1 MKIFYS
7 LITILSLFTY
17 KINYAQADNC
27 SAATPIGVTINCASP
42 TSGTT
47 IGASQN
53 IAGCV
58 GNADDDVWYQFVA
71 TSTSHQII
79 VVPSASMDPVVQL
92 FSGVCSSLTTI
103 SCMDAT
109 FTGQNEVIN
118 ATGLSI
124 GSTYRIRVYHY
135 GVGSGSGTFTIC
147 VTNPPPA
154 PSNNN
159 CAGAT
164 NLLINTSCVNTAATT
179 IGATQSMTGCAG
191 NADDDVWFSFTA
203 VNTTAT
209 ITVNPSSLMDPVLEV
224 FSGTCG
230 TLNSLQCEDIAFT
243 NGNEIINLIGL
254 TPGSTYFIRVYDYYG
269 GGGYPFD
276 ICITGPAAS
285 AIPTND
291 EPCSA
296 IALPAVTS
304 DCNFLQF
311 STVGATA
318 SMGAPTP
325 SSCVGGGAPQQGGF
339 SAGSADIW
347 FSVVAPANGQITIT
361 SQPNFGIND
370 GVMALYSGTCG
381 ALTQI
386 ACSDDNNYP
395 GTTND
400 FKPYISQ
407 TGLTP
412 GATYYIR
419 YWGFGTTSGNFGFCV
434 SSPTNDF
441 CSTALYICDLNGYSG
456 STSAAYTP
464 DRPCNMRGNAEQNNP
479 PTYTYTPGTNTGG
492 IFGQAGPWGTGS
504 SAFDVQINNN
514 SWIRFTAAN
523 TTAIL
528 NVAIGDCWI
537 GNYPSGGIQMQ
548 IFEAATSCCNFTP
561 VSNFEESST
570 GFTITANNLI
580 IGNDYFLMID
590 GFAGDICNYTITA
603 NSGILFP
610 DIITLKP
617 SICFG
622 DTTTLYGP
630 ALSSS
635 YLWMPGGETTQNITV
650 MPSTTT
656 TYTLTVEGVC
666 GNKQTLTKTITV
678 NPLPTILINNGNP
691 VAVCNGS
698 TATLTASGG
707 STYLWSTGNT
717 ANPINVTPAS
727 PTSYSVVGTDVNGC
741 VGSDTVTV
749 QLVTNPTANITA
761 NSTSICNGENI
772 TLQATGGGTYTW
784 NDNSTLDSLVVNPTS
799 NTNYSVIVDVG
810 GCLDTANFPVTVNP
824 LPTPTISGG
833 TAVCV
838 GDSITLT
845 GNGGLAYN
853 WNTGATTNVITVA
866 PTTNPTPY
874 TVIVTDVNGCV
885 DSTTTAITVN
895 ALPTITISG
904 NNTICN
910 GGSTILTASG
920 GNSYVWNNG
929 SLLSSISVSPLAD
942 TSYIVTGTNINGCS
956 DTSSIFV
963 QVVANPTAS
972 ISGIN
977 TICYGTSTTLT
988 ATGGGTYLWN
998 NGSTSSSI
1006 NVSPLNDSTYSVVI
1020 DLGGCKDSTT
1030 QFVTVNP
1037 LPIVDI
1043 SGNDTICL
1051 GQSTTLVAT
1060 GGGSYLWNTGSSAN
1074 SIVET
1079 PANNTAYT
1087 VVVTDANS
1095 CVDSSTINVV
1105 VNSNPIALIA
1115 GSTIICQGNTTSLL
1129 ASGGNTYNWNT
1140 GATTSLISVSPLVN
1154 TTYSVVVTNGN
1165 GCTDSTSVLVQVVP
1179 NPTASISGTDS
1190 ICFGSA
1196 TVLIG
1201 GGGGTYLW
1209 SSGASTSS
1217 ISISPSTSTTYSV
1230 IVNVGGCVDTAYH
1243 TITVNTLPVITIAGN
1258 NIICNGES
1266 TTLLATGGGS
1276 YLWNNGI
1283 VLDSITVSPS
1293 SNTTYQV
1300 IVTNSSACVDSA
1312 NYSVVVNP
1320 LPIITINGNTTICEG
1335 LSTNLTATG
1344 ANNYVWSTNAT
1355 TSTINVSPI
1364 SSTSYSVIGTD
1375 NNGCSDSSQLMV
1387 TVLPQPTA
1395 AIIGTTTICF
1405 GESTILTASGG
1416 NTYFWNTTDTTA
1428 SITVMPNDTSTYTV
1442 IVNNNGCLDSTNYT
1456 IAVTPL
1462 PLINAYND
1470 TNIILGQS
1478 APIFAQGDGPYNWL
1492 PQTGLSCFTC
1502 INPIATP
1509 NETTT
1514 YCVSTTENECINSS
1528 CVTVYVDQI
1537 CGDLFVPNSFSPNGD
1552 GNNDCLKVYN
1562 NCLEK
1567 ILFRVYSRWGELIF
1581 ESNHIEGCWDGTN
1594 NGSNLNTGVYTFT
1607 VEATLI
1613 NGEEVSLKG
1622 NVTLFK

>member
-1 MKIFYS
+1 MRILYP
-7 LITILSLFTY
+7 LLTILSLFSF
-17 KINYAQADNC
+17 KINLAQADNC

-42 TSGTT
+42 TNGTT

-71 TSTSHQII
+71 TSTSHQIV

-92 FSGVCSSLTTI
+92 FSGLCSSLITL

-124 GSTYRIRVYHY
+124 GATYRIRVYHY

-159 CAGAT
+159 CAAAT
-164 NLLINTSCVNTAATT
+164 NLLINTSCVNTASTSV
-179 IGATQSMTGCAG
+179 GATQSMLGCAG

-209 ITVNPSSLMDPVLEV
+209 ITVDPSSLMDPVLEV
-224 FSGTCG
+224 FSGTCS
-230 TLNSLQCEDIAFT
+230 TLNSSQCEDVAFT
-243 NGNEIINLIGL
+243 NGNESINMVGL

-276 ICITGPAAS
+276 ICITGPSAS
-285 AIPTND
+285 ATPTND
-291 EPCSA
+291 EPCNA

-318 SMGAPTP
+318 SMGSPTP
-325 SSCVGGGAPQQGGF
+325 SACVGGGAPQQGGF

-347 FSVVAPANGQITIT
+347 FSVIAPANGQITIT
-361 SQPNFGIND
+361 TEPNYGIND

-381 ALTQI
+381 TLTQI

-395 GTTND
+395 GTSND
-400 FKPYISQ
+400 FKPFISQ
-407 TGLTP
+407 TGLISGT
-412 GATYYIR
+412 TYYIR

-434 SSPTNDF
+434 SSPINDF

-464 DRPCNMRGNAEQNNP
+464 DRPCNMRGDAEQNNP

-514 SWIRFTAAN
+514 SWIRFTAGN

-610 DIITLKP
+610 DIVTLKP
-617 SICFG
+617 SLCFG
-622 DTTTLYGP
+622 DSTTLYGP

-650 MPSTTT
+650 TPSTTT

-678 NPLPTILINNGNP
+678 NPPPTVLINNGNP
-691 VAVCNGS
+691 VVVCNGS
-698 TATLTASGG
+698 TATLTASGASTYVWDSG
-707 STYLWSTGNT
+707 STS
-717 ANPINVTPAS
+717 NPINVTPAI
-727 PTSYSVVGTDVNGC
+727 PTSYYVVGTDINGC
-741 VGSDTVTV
+741 VGADTVTV
-749 QLVTNPTANITA
+749 QLVANPTANITA
-761 NSTSICNGENI
+761 NSTSICNGDNL

-784 NDNSTLDSLVVNPTS
+784 NDNSTLDSLVVNPTA
-799 NTNYSVIVDVG
+799 NTIYSVIVDVG

-824 LPTPTISGG
+824 LPSITISGNNPI
-833 TAVCV
+833 C
-838 GDSITLT
+838 I
-845 GNGGLAYN
+845 GNADTVIASGGVSYN
-853 WNTGATTNVITVA
+853 WNTGSLVNSTIVS
-866 PTTNPTPY
+866 PTSTSTY
-874 TVIVTDVNGCV
+874 SVVVTDVNGCI
-885 DSTTTAITVN
+885 DSSTTSVVVN
-895 ALPTITISG
+895 PLPIINILG
-904 NNTICN
+904 NNIICQ
-910 GGSTILTASG
+910 GGSTTLTATG

-929 SLLSSISVSPLAD
+929 SVLSSISVSPIAD
-942 TSYIVTGTNINGCS
+942 TTYLVTGTNANGCS
-956 DTSSIFV
+956 DTSSIYI

-972 ISGIN
+972 INGIN
-977 TICYGTSTTLT
+977 TVCYGNSTTLT
-988 ATGGGTYLWN
+988 ASGGGTYLWN
-998 NGSTSSSI
+998 NGNTSASI
-1006 NVSPLNDSTYSVVI
+1006 NVTPTNNTTYSVVV

-1030 QFVTVNP
+1030 QLVTVNP
-1037 LPIVDI
+1037 LPIVTI
-1043 SGNDTICL
+1043 TGNDTICD
-1051 GQSTTLVAT
+1051 GQSATLTAT
-1060 GGGSYLWNTGSSAN
+1060 GGGSYLWNTGSSTN
-1074 SIVET
+1074 SIVVSPT
-1079 PANNTAYT
+1079 NNSTYT
-1087 VVVTDANS
+1087 VVVTDANT
-1095 CVDSSTINVV
+1095 CVDSSTINVI
-1105 VNSNPIALIA
+1105 VNTNPIALIS
-1115 GSTIICQGNTTSLL
+1115 GSTIICQGNATSLL
-1129 ASGGNTYNWNT
+1129 ASGGSSYSWST
-1140 GATTSLISVSPLVN
+1140 GATTSLISVSPLIN
-1154 TTYSVVVTNGN
+1154 TNYSVAVTNGN
-1165 GCTDSTSVLVQVVP
+1165 GCIDSTSVLIQVVP
-1179 NPTASISGTDS
+1179 NPTATITGNDS
-1190 ICFGSA
+1190 ICFGTA
-1196 TVLIG
+1196 TTLTAT
-1201 GGGGTYLW
+1201 GGGTYQW
-1209 SSGASTSS
+1209 SNGAATSS
-1217 ISISPSTSTTYSV
+1217 INISPAVTTNYSV

-1243 TITVNTLPVITIAGN
+1243 NITVNPLPIITISGN
-1258 NIICNGES
+1258 DTICNGES

-1276 YLWNNGI
+1276 YLWDNGS
-1283 VLDSITVSPS
+1283 VLDSININPS
-1293 SNTTYQV
+1293 STSTYQV
-1300 IVTNSSACVDSA
+1300 IVTNTNNCVDSA
-1312 NYSVVVNP
+1312 NYTVVVNP

-1335 LSTNLTATG
+1335 LSTNLTAIG
-1344 ANNYVWSTNAT
+1344 ANNYIWNTSAT
-1355 TSTINVSPI
+1355 TSSINVSPI
-1364 SSTSYSVIGTD
+1364 ITTSFSVVGID
-1375 NNGCSDSSQLMV
+1375 NNGCLDSSQVTV
-1387 TVLPQPTA
+1387 TVLPQPIA
-1395 AIIGTTTICF
+1395 LIAGTNTICF
-1405 GESTILTASGG
+1405 GESTTLSASGG
-1416 NTYFWNTTDTTA
+1416 NSFIWSTSDTTA
-1428 SITVMPNDTSTYTV
+1428 NITVMPNDTTTYTV
-1442 IVNNNGCLDSTNYT
+1442 IVNSNGCLDSTNYT

-1462 PLINAYND
+1462 PIITAYND

-1478 APIFAQGDGPYNWL
+1478 ATIFAQGVGPFNWL
-1492 PQTGLSCFTC
+1492 PPTGLSCSTC
-1502 INPIATP
+1502 VNPIATP

-1528 CVTVYVDQI
+1528 CVTIYVDQI

-1567 ILFRVYSRWGELIF
+1567 VLFRVYSRWGELIY
-1581 ESNHIEGCWDGTN
+1581 ESNDVGGCWDGTN
-1594 NGSNLNTGVYTFT
+1594 KGSDLNTGVYTFT
-1607 VEATLI
+1607 VEATLV
-1613 NGEEVSLKG
+1613 NGEEVGLKG